1 MMINPRRVVHS
12 LSLVAIALASSSL
25 GVALETKDWKFHQ
38 SLPVERAGIV
48 KVALPPA
55 TLDAARPQQ
64 DDLRL
69 LDPAGHEVPYVIEH
83 AAATTS
89 ASSRGPESFRVV
101 LADTTTQLLIGTGT
115 TAPLVGIIVQSPSPS
130 FLKAARVEISNDGQT
145 WTEVAAGAALFRQ
158 FGAEQLRLDLANR
171 TAAQLR
177 ITIDDAHTTAVPFT
191 GATLL
196 LAVNTQLAPML
207 PLPTAQITHR
217 EEFAGE
223 TVLTLD
229 LGAKNVPLASI
240 EFAVGDSLFTRRITV
255 ATQEMRDDTV
265 SERTLGSGTIYR
277 LALDGMAPTVRVDVP
292 LAFSVPRRELL
303 VHVANGDSPPLTID
317 SVIVNQR
324 PIWLVFSGATPGVY
338 TLLSG
343 NADVSAPRYDVS
355 GFAAA
360 LKSATP
366 SAIKLGLLEDN
377 PDYQRRIPLAD
388 TPAVGGAIDPAPWP
402 FHKTVQCAAT
412 GVQQLELDLAVLAGS
427 ANNLDDLRLGR
438 DGLQVPYVL
447 ERTTQSRAFAVP
459 YTLANDPK
467 RPQWTR
473 WQLTLPRVH
482 APITRLTLTSSTT
495 LFQREIRLFEV
506 VTDEAHGNYERNF
519 ALVEWHKMPS
529 RDQAVTLP
537 ISFVPAGNTV
547 FAETNNGDNPPIALT
562 KIDAAYPVVRV
573 LFKANAGSIT
583 LYYGN
588 ANATAPRYDLALVAD
603 QLIAAE
609 KNIAAL
615 GAEETTVRASH
626 LGILG
631 QQAGILFWGVL
642 ALVVVAL
649 LVVVARL
656 LPKPPS
662 KV

>member
-1 MMINPRRVVHS
+1 MINPRRAVHS
-12 LSLVAIALASSSL
+12 LSLVAVILASPSL
-25 GVALETKDWKFHQ
+25 GLALDAKDWKFHQ
-38 SLPVERAGIV
+38 SVPVERAGIV

-55 TLDAARPQQ
+55 TLDAARAQQ
-64 DDLRL
+64 EDLRL
-69 LDPAGHEVPYVIEH
+69 LDVAGHEVPYVIEH

-89 ASSRGPESFRVV
+89 ASSRAPESFRVV
-101 LADTTTQLLIGTGT
+101 LGDTTTQLLIETGT
-115 TAPLVGIIVQSPSPS
+115 TAPLVGIVVQSPSPS
-130 FLKAARVEISNDGQT
+130 FLKAARVEVSNDGQV
-145 WTEVAAGAALFRQ
+145 WTEVVTGAALFRQ
-158 FGAEQLRLDLANR
+158 FGAEQLKLDLAHR
-171 TAAQLR
+171 SAAQLR
-177 ITIDDAHTTAVPFT
+177 ITIDDAHTPAVPFT
-191 GATLL
+191 GANLL
-196 LAVNTQLAPML
+196 LAVSTQPAPML
-207 PLPTAQITHR
+207 PLPTAQISHR

-277 LALDGMAPTVRVDVP
+277 LALDGMAPTVRIDVP
-292 LAFSVPRRELL
+292 LAFSAPRRELL
-303 VHVANGDSPPLTID
+303 MHVANGDSPPLTID
-317 SVIVNQR
+317 SVTVNQR

-343 NADVSAPRYDVS
+343 NADVAAPRYDVS

-360 LKSATP
+360 LKSALP
-366 SAIKLGLLEDN
+366 SSVKIGGLEEN
-377 PDYQRRIPLAD
+377 PEYQRRIPLAD
-388 TPAVGGAIDPAPWP
+388 TPAVGGAIDPAPWQ
-402 FHKTVQCAAT
+402 FHKTVQCGAT
-412 GVQQLELDLAVLAGS
+412 GVQQLELDLDVLAGS
-427 ANNLDDLRLGR
+427 ANNLDDLRLVR
-438 DGLQVPYVL
+438 DGVQVPYIL
-447 ERTTQSRAFAVP
+447 ERTTQSRAFTVP
-459 YTLANDPK
+459 YVLANDPK

-473 WQLTLPRVH
+473 WQLTLPKIH

-506 VTDEAHGNYERNF
+506 VADEAHGNYERNF
-519 ALVEWHKMPS
+519 ALVEWHKLPA

-537 ISFVPAGNTV
+537 ISFVPAGNTL
-547 FAETNNGDNPPIALT
+547 FAETNNGDNPPIVVT
-562 KIDAAYPVVRV
+562 KIDAAYPVVRM
-573 LFKANAGSIT
+573 LFKANAGPIT

-609 KNIAAL
+609 KNISGL
-615 GAEETTVRASH
+615 GGEETAAPSKWSGLTGQRA
-626 LGILG
+626 GV
-631 QQAGILFWGVL
+631 LFWGAL